1 MTQKG
6 MKDLDSKA
14 WRSFHKIGTS
24 LLPHLGRQVTNHS
37 GISSAEYVVLVA
49 LSELL
54 VPSVNLNRL
63 ATGLGWEISR
73 MSHQISRMEDA
84 GLIKKTKNPEDSRCF
99 DVSITAK
106 GRKIADAAIPLQSK
120 EINHC
125 FSEVLTQTQM
135 KSLIEISEAISSH
148 MKKNHPI
155 NKKVDH

>member
-1 MTQKG
+1 

-37 GISSAEYVVLVA
+37 GISGAEYVVLVA
-49 LSELL
+49 LSELTA
-54 VPSVNLNRL
+54 PSVNLNRL

-73 MSHQISRMEDA
+73 MSHQISRMNDA
-84 GLIKKTKNPEDSRCF
+84 GLVKKTVNVKDSRCS

-106 GRKIADAAIPLQSK
+106 GKRIAEEAIPLQSK

-125 FSEVLTQTQM
+125 FSDVLTQAQM
-135 KSLIEISEAISSH
+135 KSLIEISEAISNH
-148 MKKNHPI
+148 MKEHHPL
-155 NKKVDH
+155 NKKVDK